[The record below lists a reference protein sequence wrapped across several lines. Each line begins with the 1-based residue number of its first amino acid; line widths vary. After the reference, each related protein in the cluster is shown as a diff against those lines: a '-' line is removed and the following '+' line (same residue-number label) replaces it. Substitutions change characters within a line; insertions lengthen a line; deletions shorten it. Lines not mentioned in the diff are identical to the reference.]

1 MFLCY
6 FSQQGSPL
14 SRADLRAVNVNQCDM
29 CVILSAND
37 SGLEDQSLQDK
48 ETILASLN
56 LKAMTFDESA
66 SLLTRN
72 AQGATS
78 MASLASS
85 EDTGDSDEADESGAD
100 GDGDGD
106 NDDDGGDKDG
116 GNENEG
122 EKRPLCWTS
131 FLHNFGK
138 VFILFNVERKYY
150 IAQSQSKFMAENL
163 CFTKVCNYDN

>member
-1 MFLCY
+1 
-6 FSQQGSPL
+6 
-14 SRADLRAVNVNQCDM
+14 M

-56 LKAMTFDESA
+56 LKAMTFDESIG
-66 SLLTRN
+66 LLSPQ

-100 GDGDGD
+100 AAGGSG
-106 NDDDGGDKDG
+106 DGGDDKDGEKDG
-116 GNENEG
+116 GKEG
-122 EKRPLCWTS
+122 EKQPLWSNQLTK
-131 FLHNFGK
+131 FL
-138 VFILFNVERKYY
+138 
-150 IAQSQSKFMAENL
+150 
-163 CFTKVCNYDN
+163 

>member
-1 MFLCY
+1 
-6 FSQQGSPL
+6 
-14 SRADLRAVNVNQCDM
+14 M

-56 LKAMTFDESA
+56 LKAMTFDESVG
-66 SLLTRN
+66 LLSPQ

-100 GDGDGD
+100 AAGGSGDGD
-106 NDDDGGDKDG
+106 DKDG
-116 GNENEG
+116 EKDGGKEG
-122 EKRPLCWTS
+122 EKHPLWS
-131 FLHNFGK
+131 NQFDK
-138 VFILFNVERKYY
+138 VFVIETLREECPPYQK
-150 IAQSQSKFMAENL
+150 II
-163 CFTKVCNYDN
+163 